1 MTSATSADPAAA
13 DPAAAGL
20 TAGPSIEHLTRRIA
34 ETPGAFLAPPILDGR
49 GAIAV
54 DAVVADCVARCG
66 GPVLDPSVAT
76 PFRVP
81 ESPANRRWLTVVL
94 VAAWLLHDP
103 WFSEQAS
110 AHLGTT
116 ALRFLVDGVLDVA
129 AYVDGATLVA
139 DPDRR
144 EELARK
150 LLRTLELTPEGETLA
165 LAADRLATLDMAEQS
180 RVMAATR
187 AAEERAE
194 AVRRAMHEQAAAEA
208 AAKASRE

>member
-1 MTSATSADPAAA
+1 MTDAAA
-13 DPAAAGL
+13 VEPTTSGPS
-20 TAGPSIEHLTRRIA
+20 AGPQIEHLTRRIS
-34 ETPGAFLAPPILDGR
+34 ETPAAFLGAPILDGR
-49 GAIAV
+49 GSVAV
-54 DAVVADCVARCG
+54 AAVVADCVFALG
-66 GPVLDPSVAT
+66 GLAFDPSGVS

-94 VAAWLLHDP
+94 VGAWLLHDP
-103 WFSEQAS
+103 WFVARSS
-110 AHLGTT
+110 GTF
-116 ALRFLVDGVLDVA
+116 AGRAQSFLAEGVLDIA
-129 AYVDGATLVA
+129 AYVDGPSLIA

-150 LLRTLELTPEGETLA
+150 LLRVLGLVPEGESPA

-187 AAEERAE
+187 AAEDRAE